1 MAGCAMTDVAQPSS
15 AQDVREWD
23 NTFNMHPW
31 ESMGTA
37 PADRMI
43 AARGEG
49 IYLIDPDG
57 RKYIDGPGGMWNV
70 QIGYGN
76 AEIAQAMAD
85 QAMALPFN
93 SPWYFASDP
102 ASQLAK
108 KLTEMSPGDL
118 NWVFFTTG
126 GSSAVDSALRFM
138 QFYNNLKG
146 RPNKKITISREK
158 AYHGSTYLA
167 ATMSGKERDRTF
179 MDAATEL
186 VRFLPDVSPLLRPDG
201 MSVAEWGDEKIADLE
216 NLIAD
221 VGADNIGAFIAE
233 PILASGGVIVP
244 PPGYHAR
251 TLEICRA
258 NDILYISDEVV
269 TGFGRLGHWFA
280 SEEVFD
286 IVPDIITCAKG
297 ITSGYAPL
305 GAMLVS
311 DRLVDE
317 LKAED
322 RGDVMFSNGF
332 TNSSHPVSCAAAL
345 KNLEIMERDGVLEHV
360 REITPYFQERVRRLE
375 RFDVVA
381 EARGVGLVGA
391 IEGAV
396 APADASEEDRLRI
409 DYEFGSRIDKACEAR
424 GLIVRPSI
432 NMCVFSPPLV
442 ITREQ
447 VDDMFDILEAA
458 ISEVESSL
466 TSKDL

>member
-1 MAGCAMTDVAQPSS
+1 MANTAQANTAQSS
-15 AQDVREWD
+15 STQDVRDWD

-37 PADRMI
+37 APDRLI
-43 AARGEG
+43 AAKAEG
-49 IYLIDPDG
+49 IYLYDPDG
-57 RKYIDGPGGMWNV
+57 KRYIDGPGGMWNV
-70 QIGYGN
+70 QVGYGN

-93 SPWYFASDP
+93 SPWYFASSP
-102 ASQLAK
+102 GSELAK
-108 KLTEMSPGDL
+108 RLVEMSPGDL

-138 QFYNNLKG
+138 QFYNNLLG

-179 MDAATEL
+179 MDTADDL
-186 VRFLPDVSPLLRPDG
+186 VRFLPDVSPLLRPEG
-201 MSVAEWGDEKIADLE
+201 MSVAEWCDAKVADLE
-216 NLIAD
+216 NLIAE

-244 PPGYHAR
+244 PDGYHAR
-251 TLEICRA
+251 TLEVCRA

-280 SEEVFD
+280 SEAVFD

-311 DRLVDE
+311 DRLVDQ

-345 KNLEIMERDGVLEHV
+345 KNLEIMERDGLLEHV
-360 REITPYFQERVRRLE
+360 REITPHFQERVRQLE
-375 RFDVVA
+375 RFEVVA
-381 EARGVGLVGA
+381 ETRGIGLVGA

-396 APADASEEDRLRI
+396 APDDASEEDRLRI
-409 DYEFGSRIDKACEAR
+409 DYDFGARVDKACEAR
-424 GLIVRPSI
+424 GLLVRPTI
-432 NMCVFSPPLV
+432 NMCVFSPPLI

-447 VDDMFDILEAA
+447 IDEMFDILEEAIAEVQADLGAA
-458 ISEVESSL
+458 
-466 TSKDL
+466 

>member
-1 MAGCAMTDVAQPSS
+1 MTNTASRSS
-15 AQDVREWD
+15 AQNVRDWD

-31 ESMGTA
+31 ETMGTA

-49 IYLIDPDG
+49 IYLVDPEG

-70 QIGYGN
+70 QVGYGN

-102 ASQLAK
+102 GSQLAK
-108 KLTEMSPGDL
+108 KITEMSPGDL

-138 QFYNNLKG
+138 HFSNNLKG
-146 RPNKKITISREK
+146 RPDKKITISRER

-179 MDAATEL
+179 MDTATEL
-186 VRFLPDVSPLLRPDG
+186 VRFLPDISPLSRPEG
-201 MSVAEWGDEKIADLE
+201 MSVAEWGDEKVADLQR
-216 NLIAD
+216 LID
-221 VGADNIGAFIAE
+221 EVGADKIGAFIAE

-244 PPGYHAR
+244 PDGYHQR

-280 SEEVFD
+280 SEAVFD

-317 LKAED
+317 LRSED
-322 RGDVMFSNGF
+322 RADVAFSNGF
-332 TNSSHPVSCAAAL
+332 TNSAHPVSCAAAL
-345 KNLEIMERDGVLEHV
+345 KNLEIMERDGILEHV
-360 REITPYFQERVRRLE
+360 REITPHFQDRLRQLE
-375 RFDVVA
+375 RFEVVA
-381 EARGVGLVGA
+381 EARGVGLVGC

-396 APADASEEDRLRI
+396 APLDATEEERLRI
-409 DYEFGSRIDKACEAR
+409 DYEFGAQVDKACQSR

-432 NMCVFSPPLV
+432 NMCVFSPPLI
-442 ITREQ
+442 ITIEQ
-447 VDDMFDILEAA
+447 IDEMFDILEAA
-458 ISEVESSL
+458 ITEVESNL
-466 TSKDL
+466 NG